1 MAIKKVTQAGQKVLR
16 TKAKH
21 VTNVSSSAIKR
32 LVKDLADTMKAAHL
46 IGIAAPQIG
55 QGVRVFV
62 SQLTSTGTRSV
73 KKGDADPLR
82 VFINP
87 EIISYSKQQKLGWE
101 GCGSIAYGKVFAKV
115 LRPVAV
121 TVRALNA
128 KGEPFELHAKDL
140 LARVIQHE
148 FDHLNGVFFTDKM
161 DASTVMT
168 SDEYTK
174 MMRAQKRKKKTK
186 K

>member
-16 TKAKH
+16 TKAKR
-21 VTNVSSSAIKR
+21 VTDVSSPSIKR

-62 SQLTSTGTRSV
+62 SQLTSTGTRAV

-121 TVRALNA
+121 TVRALDVR
-128 KGEPFELHAKDL
+128 GEPFELHAHGL

-161 DASTVMT
+161 DASTVVT
-168 SDEYTK
+168 SDEYMK
-174 MMRAQKRKKKTK
+174 MARAKKKKHK